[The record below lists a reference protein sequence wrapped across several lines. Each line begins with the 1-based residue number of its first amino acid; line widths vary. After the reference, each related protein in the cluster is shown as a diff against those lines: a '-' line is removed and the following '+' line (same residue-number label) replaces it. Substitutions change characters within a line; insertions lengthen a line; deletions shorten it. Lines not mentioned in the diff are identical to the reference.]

1 VSQQSAVISSLRILK
16 QKWEERKR
24 HFAAGE
30 VPLPLF
36 LGDIRVVPAEF
47 EFWPG
52 HPRTGRK
59 IASAIGAPAGPLRSS
74 GLAQ

>member
-1 VSQQSAVISSLRILK
+1 
-16 QKWEERKR
+16 
-24 HFAAGE
+24 
-30 VPLPLF
+30 
-36 LGDIRVVPAEF
+36 VPAEL